1 MAHIQE
7 LRQSRGGKLS
17 GLTMAGIIQHVAE
30 RLVKIKTPV
39 RLRFRKTFYASA
51 IFLVNSS
58 FCHEPFP
65 YKFVVELCYIGNH

>member
-30 RLVKIKTPV
+30 RLVKVKTPV
-39 RLRFRKTFYASA
+39 GLQFRETFYASA
-51 IFLVNSS
+51 LFQSKSS
-58 FCHEPFP
+58 VCHEPFP